1 MHSLKEIFTS
11 KMKEVV
17 EENNVN
23 NDFKDQIEE
32 DCQEEQKE
40 EESVQKW

>member
-23 NDFKDQIEE
+23 NDFKVFTIEINAFF
-32 DCQEEQKE
+32 KRNIY
-40 EESVQKW
+40 K